1 MKPTNVVTFVPGAA
15 GSGSFWLP
23 VVERLPS
30 TWHVQL
36 VDLPGLGP
44 IRSHPA
50 VSSYDSL
57 VDYVAR
63 AIQAPTVLVGQS
75 MGGFVALQLALRY
88 PQLVTHLVLV
98 VATGGLDMT
107 AHGARDWRVDY
118 AASYPQAQDWARDV
132 TPDLSRQLRTIKIP
146 VLLLWATDDPL
157 SPIAVAR
164 TIGAEIPQARLVTFE
179 SDDHWVAI
187 RRPAETAQTIRDFV
201 VEVQS
206 ETFPPSRSRL
216 IS

>member
-63 AIQAPTVLVGQS
+63 AIQVPTVLVGQS

-107 AHGARDWRVDY
+107 AHGASDWRVDY

-132 TPDLSRQLRTIKIP
+132 TPESVGSAENDQ
-146 VLLLWATDDPL
+146 DPRAL
-157 SPIAVAR
+157 AM
-164 TIGAEIPQARLVTFE
+164 G
-179 SDDHWVAI
+179 D
-187 RRPAETAQTIRDFV
+187 
-201 VEVQS
+201 
-206 ETFPPSRSRL
+206 
-216 IS
+216 